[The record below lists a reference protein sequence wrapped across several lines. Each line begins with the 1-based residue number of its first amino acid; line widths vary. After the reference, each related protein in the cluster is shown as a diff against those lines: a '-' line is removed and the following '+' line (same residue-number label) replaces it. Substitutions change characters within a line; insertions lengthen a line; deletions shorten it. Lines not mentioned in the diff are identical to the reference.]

1 MTFLSWGLGVT
12 ASVGSFFFGN
22 YIQMS
27 TDLRLVKQDVE
38 HLRKD
43 VTDIKAI
50 IYVPVWKKTSDASQS
65 VSEILMVATEH
76 NMMEAE
82 SVNAEV
88 DVLSLK

>member
-1 MTFLSWGLGVT
+1 MSMLSWGLGIT

-27 TDLRLVKQDVE
+27 TDLKLVKHDIEQL
-38 HLRKD
+38 HKD
-43 VTDIKAI
+43 VKEIKQI
-50 IYVPVWKKTSDASQS
+50 IYVPVWKKTTDAAQS
-65 VSEILMVATEH
+65 NSENLMVATEH

-88 DVLSLK
+88 DLLTLK

>member
-1 MTFLSWGLGVT
+1 MTLLSWGLGIT

-27 TDLRLVKQDVE
+27 TDLKLVKQDIE

-43 VTDIKAI
+43 VTDIKEI
-50 IYVPVWKKTSDASQS
+50 IYVPAWKRTTDAAQS
-65 VSEILMVATEH
+65 NSENLMVATEH